1 MRTPIM
7 VAALHDN
14 AEAAETL
21 VTSGIEVDGKDDV
34 SAKI

>member
-1 MRTPIM
+1 M

-14 AEAAETL
+14 AEAVEAL
-21 VTSGIEVDGKDDV
+21 VTSGIEVDEKDDV

>member
-1 MRTPIM
+1 M

-14 AEAAETL
+14 AEAVEWL
-21 VTSGIEVDGKDDV
+21 VISGIEVDDKDDV